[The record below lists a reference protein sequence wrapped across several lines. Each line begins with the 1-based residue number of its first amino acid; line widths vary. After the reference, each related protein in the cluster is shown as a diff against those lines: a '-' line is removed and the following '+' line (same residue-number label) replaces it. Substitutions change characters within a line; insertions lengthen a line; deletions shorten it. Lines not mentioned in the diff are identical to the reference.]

1 MDILKFIEHA
11 DFFEGA
17 AKSSKQMLA
26 EICTPKQMEK
36 KSIIFNE
43 GDNGSAFYLL
53 ATGSVSLHKSAQNG
67 KEIMIKIVQ
76 PGEIFAE
83 VILFERNSYPVTAV
97 CVKTGVLFS
106 ILKQQFYS
114 LLNNENF
121 RNDFLSMLMR
131 KQRYLTEKIR
141 YLTMHDVDD
150 RFFQFLHEHYGD
162 SSKINLNFSKKDIA
176 SAIGTTPE
184 TFSRLLNRLTVE
196 GRIKISDDYLLILD
210 PRPKI

>member
-17 AKSSKQMLA
+17 SKSSKEMLA
-26 EICTPKQMEK
+26 GICMHKQILK
-36 KSIIFNE
+36 KEVIFNE
-43 GDNGSAFYLL
+43 GDRGSAFYLL
-53 ATGSVSLHKSAQNG
+53 ATGSISLHKNAPSG
-67 KEIMIKIVQ
+67 KDIMIKMVQ

-83 VILFERNSYPVTAV
+83 VILFEQNCYPVTAI
-97 CVKTGVLFS
+97 CVKSGALFS
-106 ILKQQFYS
+106 IPKNQFYS
-114 LLNNENF
+114 LLNDERF

-141 YLTMHDVDD
+141 YLTMHDVDE

-162 SSKINLNFSKKDIA
+162 QKKIRLSFSKKDIA

-184 TFSRLLNRLTVE
+184 TFSRLLTRLVND
-196 GRIKISDDYLLILD
+196 GKITMDEKYLTIPD
-210 PRPKI
+210 HNNK

>member
-1 MDILKFIEHA
+1 
-11 DFFEGA
+11 
-17 AKSSKQMLA
+17 
-26 EICTPKQMEK
+26 
-36 KSIIFNE
+36 
-43 GDNGSAFYLL
+43 
-53 ATGSVSLHKSAQNG
+53 
-67 KEIMIKIVQ
+67 
-76 PGEIFAE
+76 
-83 VILFERNSYPVTAV
+83 
-97 CVKTGVLFS
+97 
-106 ILKQQFYS
+106 
-114 LLNNENF
+114 
-121 RNDFLSMLMR
+121 MLMR

>member
-17 AKSSKQMLA
+17 SKSSKEMLA
-26 EICTPKQMEK
+26 EICYSRQIEK
-36 KSIIFNE
+36 KEVIFTE
-43 GDNGSAFYLL
+43 GESGSAFYLL
-53 ATGSVSLHKSAQNG
+53 ATGSISLHKNAPTG
-67 KEIMIKIVQ
+67 KDIMIKIVQ

-83 VILFERNSYPVTAV
+83 VILFEQTCYPVTAV
-97 CVKTGVLFS
+97 CVKSGTLFS
-106 ILKQQFYS
+106 IQKHQFYC
-114 LLNNENF
+114 LLNDERF
-121 RNDFLSMLMR
+121 RCDFLSMLMR

-162 SSKINLNFSKKDIA
+162 QKKIRLGFSKKDIA

-184 TFSRLLNRLTVE
+184 TFSRLLTRLVNE
-196 GRIKISDDYLLILD
+196 EKIKMDEKYIILQT
-210 PRPKI
+210 

>member
-17 AKSSKQMLA
+17 SKSSKEMLA
-26 EICTPKQMEK
+26 VICYSRQIEK
-36 KSIIFNE
+36 KEVIFTE
-43 GDNGSAFYLL
+43 GDSGSAFYLL
-53 ATGSVSLHKSAQNG
+53 ATGSISLHKNAPTG
-67 KEIMIKIVQ
+67 KDIMIKLVQ

-83 VILFERNSYPVTAV
+83 VILFEQNCYPVTAV
-97 CVKTGVLFS
+97 CVKSGTLFS
-106 ILKQQFYS
+106 IPKHQFYD
-114 LLNNENF
+114 LLNDERF
-121 RNDFLSMLMR
+121 RYDFLSMLMR

-162 SSKINLNFSKKDIA
+162 QKKIRLGFSKKDMA

-184 TFSRLLNRLTVE
+184 TFSRLLTRLVND
-196 GRIKISDDYLLILD
+196 GKITMDEKYLTISESHQE
-210 PRPKI
+210 

>member
-17 AKSSKQMLA
+17 SKSSKEMLA
-26 EICTPKQMEK
+26 GICYARQIEK
-36 KSIIFNE
+36 KEVIFTE
-43 GDNGSAFYLL
+43 GDSGSAFYLL
-53 ATGSVSLHKSAQNG
+53 ATGSISLHKNAPTG
-67 KEIMIKIVQ
+67 KDIMIKLVQ

-83 VILFERNSYPVTAV
+83 VILFEQNCYPVTAV
-97 CVKTGVLFS
+97 CVKSGTLFS
-106 ILKQQFYS
+106 IPKHQFYN
-114 LLNNENF
+114 LLNDERF
-121 RNDFLSMLMR
+121 RCDFLSMLMR

-162 SSKINLNFSKKDIA
+162 QKKIRLGFSKKEIA

-184 TFSRLLNRLTVE
+184 TFSRLLTRLVSD
-196 GRIKISDDYLLILD
+196 GKITMDEKYLTISETYQ
-210 PRPKI
+210 K

>member
-17 AKSSKQMLA
+17 SRSSKENLA
-26 EICTPKQMEK
+26 GICIPRQIVK
-36 KSIIFNE
+36 KEVMFNE
-43 GDNGSAFYLL
+43 GDIGSAFYLL
-53 ATGSVSLHKSAQNG
+53 ATGSISLHKNAPSG
-67 KEIMIKIVQ
+67 KDIMIKIVQ

-83 VILFERNSYPVTAV
+83 VILFELNFYPVTAV
-97 CVKTGVLFS
+97 CVKSGTLFS
-106 ILKQQFYS
+106 IPKNQFYS
-114 LLNNENF
+114 LLNDERF

-150 RFFQFLHEHYGD
+150 RFFQFLQEHYTNQK
-162 SSKINLNFSKKDIA
+162 KIRLSFSKKDIA

-184 TFSRLLNRLTVE
+184 TFSRLLNRLVNE
-196 GRIKISDDYLLILD
+196 GRITMNEKCITISDTHL
-210 PRPKI
+210 K